1 MSDRRRFSWSRT
13 RSRVAAIPAVRW
25 VRWSGWACAVAAVFT
40 GRSWLVLVALGV
52 LIGSGAV
59 GWVPVRE
66 MGYQADRTFLGLR
79 ARRREVGAD
88 VDPH

>member
-52 LIGSGAV
+52 LIGSGGAA
-59 GWVPVRE
+59 GWVPTRP
-66 MGYQADRTFLGLR
+66 
-79 ARRREVGAD
+79 RREAVTAD